1 MGQTPG
7 SRLQRGTGPSLQ
19 APTPRSAP
27 PSLAACLA
35 HEAVSQLLRSD
46 LSEFRK
52 LPEQE
57 EDGDRAEE
65 KAPVIR
71 EFPLGAPGA

>member
-7 SRLQRGTGPSLQ
+7 SRLSEERALTQ
-19 APTPRSAP
+19 APTPQERTAIT
-27 PSLAACLA
+27 AACLA
-35 HEAVSQLLRSD
+35 HEVVSQLLRSD

-57 EDGDRAEE
+57 EDGDRAGGEG
-65 KAPVIR
+65 PCDT
-71 EFPLGAPGA
+71 